1 MAMPVWGLGLVCVG
15 VLVLASV
22 VGLVIWLVSPPERK
36 D

>member
-1 MAMPVWGLGLVCVG
+1 MAISGMGLLCVG
-15 VLVLASV
+15 ALVLAGV